1 MSELKAALAAVG
13 VAMGDFV
20 MPERPTT
27 AAPAEKQPSI
37 ANVSGRYYSNDNKIV
52 LLTYENGKQFILN
65 FNSFAVTTK
74 VGNVVYTV
82 DAYGY
87 VVIK

>member
-1 MSELKAALAAVG
+1 MRADDDG
-13 VAMGDFV
+13 FV
-20 MPERPTT
+20 NNP
-27 AAPAEKQPSI
+27 KSI
-37 ANVSGRYYSNDNKIV
+37 MRQAGSTVDDMN
-52 LLTYENGKQFILN
+52 LLIAKRFILN